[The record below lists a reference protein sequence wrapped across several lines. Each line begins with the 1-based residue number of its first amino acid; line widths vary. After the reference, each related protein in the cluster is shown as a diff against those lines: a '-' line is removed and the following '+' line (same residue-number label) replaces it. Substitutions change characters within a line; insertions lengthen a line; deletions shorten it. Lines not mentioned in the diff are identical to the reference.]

1 MNVKGKNY
9 MIVGEVAK
17 TLRVSQRSVMRYIKA
32 KRLRATKIGQWR
44 IKRSDLNRFVAANSN
59 R

>member
-9 MIVGEVAK
+9 MTAGEVAK

-32 KRLRATKIGQWR
+32 KRLRAAKIGQWR
-44 IKRSDLNRFVAANSN
+44 IKKGDLDRFVTANSN
-59 R
+59 K